1 MAAGGFKEFVAGE
14 TLDQD
19 EINDFLMQ
27 GMLVFAG
34 TAARGSAIT
43 SPVEGQFTYLADSD
57 KVEFYDSTQ
66 WVELSTTP
74 GAAVVS
80 ATTGSPTLGTVSS
93 GGTTY
98 NVYSFTGDGSI
109 TFSDAGCRTLDAPF

>member
-43 SPVEGQFTYLADSD
+43 SPV
-57 KVEFYDSTQ
+57 
-66 WVELSTTP
+66 
-74 GAAVVS
+74 
-80 ATTGSPTLGTVSS
+80 
-93 GGTTY
+93 
-98 NVYSFTGDGSI
+98 
-109 TFSDAGCRTLDAPF
+109 